1 MTSSQIQYSIETGRL
16 KLGNWDKLSHYGI
29 VGLLL
34 IIPCLFVFSH
44 LKDYLAGTP
53 QYIMPGERWFMIIPS
68 ILGLLF
74 YRLQRN
80 RLKFKMTDTHLT
92 REQLGPVIK
101 KVADELGW
109 VIEKDNKKIIIART
123 HPGFFS
129 GSWGEQ
135 IIILFSRNKVL
146 VNSICDPQKRSS
158 VVSMGRNKRNMRR
171 LIVEIEAARR

>member
-1 MTSSQIQYSIETGRL
+1 MTSNQIQYSIDTGRL

-29 VGLLL
+29 VGLLF
-34 IIPCLFVFSH
+34 IIPCLFIFSH
-44 LKDYLAGTP
+44 LKDYFAGTP
-53 QYIMPGERWFMIIPS
+53 QYFIPGEPWFMIIPS
-68 ILGLLF
+68 ILGLIF
-74 YRLQRN
+74 YWLQKN
-80 RLKFKMTDTHLT
+80 RLKFKTAGTHLT
-92 REQLGPVIK
+92 REQLGSVIK

-109 VIEKDNKKIIIART
+109 TIEEDNKNIIIART

-135 IIILFSRNKVL
+135 ITILFGRNKVL

-171 LIVEIEAARR
+171 LIEEIDAASR